1 MLSKKLPKIDLT
13 IYLFC
18 ARIGSPVTS
27 QLKGTIVNVLK
38 NFLFAT
44 LAMIG
49 LGSSAVAQTALPAVA
64 AVNLKTDQ
72 IVYDNGT
79 TIDVNRHGHLIVKS
93 GKWTLLF
100 DPKTH
105 TLTNPIRLVNERIDP
120 QVSPNGHGLAK
131 TYQTEG
137 VPGSNCPVALTWNV
151 GYTVTEGTATVN
163 VNGVPTTV
171 KVEKSSQNATW
182 ACGSYGGD
190 TATITTEYAPDLGVI
205 VAFTMDMKYRGQS
218 NLVSARLAGV
228 TQAARTTQAGDGTVV
243 ATANKQ

>member
-1 MLSKKLPKIDLT
+1 MN
-13 IYLFC
+13 
-18 ARIGSPVTS
+18 
-27 QLKGTIVNVLK
+27 LKT
-38 NFLFAT
+38 FLFAT

-49 LGSSAVAQTALPAVA
+49 LGSSAVAQTTAPPAIAKVD
-64 AVNLKTDQ
+64 LKTDA
-72 IVYDNGT
+72 IAYDNGT

-105 TLTNPIRLVNERIDP
+105 TLTNPIRIVNERIDP

-151 GYTVTEGTATVN
+151 GYTMTEGTATVN

-171 KVEKSSQNATW
+171 KVEKSNQNATW

-218 NLVSARLAGV
+218 NLVSARLASV
-228 TQAARTTQAGDGTVV
+228 TQAARTSQAGNDAVI
-243 ATANKQ
+243 ATARQ